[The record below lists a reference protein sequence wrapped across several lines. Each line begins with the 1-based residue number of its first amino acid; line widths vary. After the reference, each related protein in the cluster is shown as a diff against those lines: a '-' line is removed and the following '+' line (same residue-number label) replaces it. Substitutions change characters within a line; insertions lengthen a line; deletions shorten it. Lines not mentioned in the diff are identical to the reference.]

1 VFAAVGYVA
10 VLTSQPD
17 SASAPS
23 MVGAR
28 AAGSGGNVGAG
39 ARAAATTEVV
49 ATRDRL
55 DQALRAH
62 PQETAPLRQLAALA
76 AAESPNDAVAICRD
90 LTRAYPADHLAWV
103 MLAEAQAAS
112 GDRASGLSSA
122 YRAAVLAPRSPEAAV
137 VLGKLLASGK
147 SPDLP
152 KAIEAW
158 KRALE
163 FDAESEAG
171 REARKLLAAYEG
183 R

>member
-1 VFAAVGYVA
+1 
-10 VLTSQPD
+10 
-17 SASAPS
+17 
-23 MVGAR
+23 M
-28 AAGSGGNVGAG
+28 
-39 ARAAATTEVV
+39 
-49 ATRDRL
+49 
-55 DQALRAH
+55 
-62 PQETAPLRQLAALA
+62 
-76 AAESPNDAVAICRD
+76 AICRD

-103 MLAEAQAAS
+103 MLAEAQAAR

-122 YRAAVLAPRSPEAAV
+122 HRAVGLSPRSPEAAV

-147 SPDLP
+147 IPDLP